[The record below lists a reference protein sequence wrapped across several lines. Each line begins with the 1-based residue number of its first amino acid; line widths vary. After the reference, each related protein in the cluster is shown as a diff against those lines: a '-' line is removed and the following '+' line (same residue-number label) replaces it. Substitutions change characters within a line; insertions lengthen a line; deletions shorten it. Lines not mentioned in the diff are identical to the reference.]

1 MSWYE
6 SLIPFAYK
14 LFFYFVFLLGWY
26 RLFSPVFDYQL
37 EQIRTHYQYR
47 MRLSKLRLNRRRS
60 ETSRLRSRF
69 NEHIRI
75 LLQAVS
81 NRRVTEKDVY
91 TFQLVSVSVAIIA
104 FVLFLNYMS
113 FALAVFSALFVG
125 VLPYLVLRALLVMF
139 QAKSSYDF
147 FQVLLT
153 LLTKYRTHSK
163 DIYYALRA
171 TLPEIESPFLKRVFT
186 RFYGNLMMSRDWKSA
201 ESTVKEFSE
210 LIGTGWAKQL
220 GSLII
225 SAYIEQK
232 NIEASLVNMIED
244 MSRTKSILEEEKS
257 ENQETIWLGFLPIVL
272 FPLALMF
279 FASFSGKL
287 GNFWHYQF
295 GTSAGLTMFTIT
307 VIVCVI
313 GFLVSL
319 IMMRPKNEL

>member
-6 SLIPFAYK
+6 SVIPFVYK
-14 LFFYFVFLLGWY
+14 LFFYFVFLVGWY

-37 EQIRTHYQYR
+37 EQIRTHFQYR
-47 MRLSKLRLNRRRS
+47 MRLNRLQLNRRRY
-60 ETSRLRSRF
+60 ETSRLRSRL

-81 NRRVTEKDVY
+81 SRKVTEKDVY
-91 TFQLVSVSVAIIA
+91 TFQLASVSIAIVA
-104 FVLFLNYMS
+104 FVLFFNYMS
-113 FALAVFSALFVG
+113 ITLAVFSALFVG
-125 VLPYLVLRALLVMF
+125 VLPYLALRALLVMF

-163 DIYYALRA
+163 DIYFALRA

-186 RFYGNLMMSRDWKSA
+186 RLFGNLQMARDWRTA
-201 ESTVKEFSE
+201 ESTIKEFSE

-257 ENQETIWLGFLPIVL
+257 ENQETIWLGFLPLVL
-272 FPLALMF
+272 FPLALTF
-279 FASFSGKL
+279 FASVSGKL

-307 VIVCVI
+307 LIVCVV
-313 GFLVSL
+313 GFLISL